1 MKYLL
6 YLFPVL
12 LFVCAGCSPE
22 VPPPPVERNDL
33 IVRFF
38 RSLRSSNSDAAGL
51 QGEKIYAMDKRNYF
65 VQNLVAVQQANS
77 YVRRAQNFLNAGD
90 LERAIKEL
98 ESGLRRFPSNT
109 QLHTQLDK
117 LRKLRYAER
126 HFIAMRSAPNPVAM
140 NSALAAAQAGLDGLE
155 SPKLNAFF
163 ANYKQSIERW
173 NKHNAPNS
181 TGSAKVPIRSFDD
194 K

>member
-6 YLFPVL
+6 YLFPLL
-12 LFVCAGCSPE
+12 LFLCAGCSPE

-38 RSLRSSNSDAAGL
+38 RSLRSNNSEAAGL

-65 VQNLVAVQQANS
+65 VLSLVAVQQANS
-77 YVRRAQNFLNAGD
+77 YVRRAQRFLNAGH

-98 ESGLRRFPSNT
+98 ESGLRRFPRNA

-117 LRKLRYAER
+117 LRKLRHAER

-163 ANYKQSIERW
+163 AKYKQSIERW
-173 NKHNAPNS
+173 NKHNAPGS
-181 TGSAKVPIRSFDD
+181 TTSAKVPIRSFDD

>member
-117 LRKLRYAER
+117 LRKLRHAER

-173 NKHNAPNS
+173 NKHNAPSS
-181 TGSAKVPIRSFDD
+181 TSSAKVPIRSFDD

>member
-1 MKYLL
+1 MKHML
-6 YLFPVL
+6 YTLPLL

-51 QGEKIYAMDKRNYF
+51 QGEKLYAMDKRNYF

-77 YVRRAQNFLNAGD
+77 YVRRAQNFLNAGK
-90 LERAIKEL
+90 LEEAIKEL
-98 ESGLRRFPSNT
+98 ESGLQRFPRNS
-109 QLHTQLDK
+109 QLHSQLDK
-117 LRKLRYAER
+117 LRKLRHAER

-155 SPKLNAFF
+155 SPKLTAFF
-163 ANYKQSIERW
+163 ANYKQSITRW
-173 NKHNAPNS
+173 NKHNTQS
-181 TGSAKVPIRSFDD
+181 GISSAKVPIRSFDD